1 MARHKIDTTS
11 QRRRRILC
19 CSTSPERGFSGHI
32 SDVFQAEYD
41 EGSGLNVILKI
52 NFFCQGAI
60 FLYYDGR
67 IKQVQGNL
75 VEVSTLF
82 HEINN
87 ITLQFPLDS
96 FYGYFCAGI
105 YVGSP
110 DFSDARIIM

>member
-32 SDVFQAEYD
+32 SDVFQADYD

-52 NFFCQGAI
+52 NFFFCQGAI

-75 VEVSTLF
+75 VEVSTFMKL
-82 HEINN
+82 